1 MNKEGLIAKFEND
14 SKKRSRL
21 LRFLLVV
28 DQMLNVLLWNGSQDE
43 TVSSHIG
50 RRITKGKANKF
61 EKLLCCFLRK
71 LEFEHCKKSLGE

>member
-1 MNKEGLIAKFEND
+1 MTEQLIEKFEND

-28 DQMLNVLLWNGSQDE
+28 DQMLNVLFWNGSQDE

-50 RRITKGKANKF
+50 RKIENGTATWFDKI
-61 EKLLCCFLRK
+61 LCKFLRRI
-71 LEFEHCKKSLGE
+71 ERSHCFKSKGE